1 MPLGIPNAGVT
12 DIMLSDLRYAFR
24 ALRHHPSFSIVA
36 ILSIAL
42 GIGVNSMIFS
52 LADALLLRPLQV
64 PDAGRVLNLRS
75 QLAGNSPMDMSY
87 PDFRDFQSRTKAFKA
102 LAAFRI
108 LRFGV
113 AKGKNELPEMT
124 AGLLT
129 TGNFFDALRVA
140 PRLGRAYGPAEDSVP
155 GRDAVAVI
163 SDDTWHNQFSGSP
176 EVIGRPLYVNG
187 VEFKIIGVAPAS
199 FPGVDNFF
207 RPALYIPIAMS
218 KALAPE
224 AKTDW
229 TEDRSDRD
237 LGVKGRLATG
247 TSQAEAAAEARVI
260 ASGLEKA
267 YPATNRRWTAAV
279 RTDMQARMDQ
289 SPYDTFLV
297 GMLLGLAGVVLL
309 IACANVA
316 NLMLGRALSR
326 SGEIAIRMAIGAGR
340 WRVTRQLLAE
350 SLLLTV
356 FAGAL
361 GLVLAQ
367 TGMASFLPWRIPSEL
382 PIDITARIDY
392 RVISYA
398 LCTAVLS
405 ALVCG
410 LAPAI
415 RVTRQAIEPALRAS
429 GRNMESRRSF
439 LGRDALVVGQV
450 AGSLVLLIC
459 ASQMYLGFS
468 AVMSAP
474 PGFRSDHILMASF
487 DTTLAR
493 YDEAHSRTF
502 YKRLVEKARELPGVT
517 SAALAIRPPI
527 ANNID
532 EQAIVPEGYRLP
544 PGREAVNVLANTV
557 SEDYFTALNIPI
569 VSGRAFQQ
577 SDTADSRK
585 VAVVNRRL
593 AEKYFPNQDP
603 VGKRFRL
610 DGPQGDWVDIVGV
623 AKNSKYAMV
632 VEPPIDFVY
641 FPVTQ
646 KHQSNFTLFVQTA
659 GPSSTAAPAIR
670 NLVRSLD
677 PGQPIFGVRTMEQYF
692 QDRGVKTVT
701 VLTGLVGGMGLLG
714 LALAL
719 SGLYGVMAF
728 SVARRTREIGIRM
741 AVGAGRNTVLGMVL
755 RQGLKLSLVGAAIG
769 LVLSVAA
776 GRVISASA
784 GTPSFNIPTLVFVV
798 AALVGITAIGAY
810 VPARRASKLDPITVL
825 RQD

>member
-1 MPLGIPNAGVT
+1 MI
-12 DIMLSDLRYAFR
+12 SDLRYALR
-24 ALRHHPSFSIVA
+24 ALRHHPSFSVVA

-42 GIGVNSMIFS
+42 GIGVNAVIFS
-52 LADALLLRPLQV
+52 MADALLLRPLQA

-75 QLAGNSPMDMSY
+75 QLAGDSPNSMSY
-87 PDFRDFQSRTKAFKA
+87 PDFRDFRSRTKTFGA
-102 LAAFRI
+102 LTGYR
-108 LRFGV
+108 LMRFGV
-113 AKGKNELPEMT
+113 ARGKQELPEMT

-129 TGNFFDALRVA
+129 TGNFFDTLRVA

-155 GRDAVAVI
+155 GRDAVVVI
-163 SDDTWHNQFSGSP
+163 SDDTWHNVFSGSP
-176 EVIGRPLYVNG
+176 DVVGRPLYVNG

-207 RPALYIPIAMS
+207 RPALYIPIAMN
-218 KALAPE
+218 KALAPD
-224 AKTDW
+224 AATDW
-229 TEDRSDRD
+229 TQDRADRVMD
-237 LGVKGRLATG
+237 VKGRLAPG
-247 TSQAEAAAEARVI
+247 ASQEQAIAEARVI

-297 GMLLGLAGVVLL
+297 GMLLSLAGVVLL

-316 NLMLGRALSR
+316 NLMLGRALAR

-350 SLLLTV
+350 SLVLTL

-367 TGMASFLPWRIPSEL
+367 TIMAAFLPWRMPSDIPIE
-382 PIDITARIDY
+382 ITARMDY

-398 LCTAVLS
+398 LMAAVLS
-405 ALVCG
+405 AVVCG

-429 GRNMESRRSF
+429 GRNMESRNRF
-439 LGRDALVVGQV
+439 LGRNVLVVGQV
-450 AGSLVLLIC
+450 AGSLVLLVC
-459 ASQMYLGFS
+459 ASQLYMGIA

-474 PGFRSDHILMASF
+474 PGFRADHMLMASF
-487 DTTLAR
+487 DTGLAR
-493 YDEAHSRTF
+493 YNDAQSRLF
-502 YKRLVEKARELPGVT
+502 YKRLVDKARELPGVV
-517 SAALAIRPPI
+517 SASLALRPPL
-527 ANNID
+527 ANNVD
-532 EQAIVPEGYRLP
+532 GAGIVPEGYRLP
-544 PGREAVNVLANTV
+544 PGKEAVGVLANTV
-557 SEDYFTALNIPI
+557 SEDYFSTFSIPI
-569 VSGRAFQQ
+569 VSGRGFKE
-577 SDTADSRK
+577 SDTADSPK
-585 VAVVNRRL
+585 VAVVNQRL

-603 VGKRFRL
+603 IGKRFRL
-610 DGPQGDWVDIVGV
+610 DGPQREWVEIVGV

-632 VEPPIDFVY
+632 VEPPFDFVY
-641 FPVTQ
+641 FPVSQ
-646 KHQSNFTLFVQTA
+646 KHQSGFTLFLQTSGPSGTA
-659 GPSSTAAPAIR
+659 GAPLR
-670 NLVRSLD
+670 DLVRSMD
-677 PGQPIFGVRTMEQYF
+677 PGQPMFSVRSMEEYF
-692 QDRGVKTVT
+692 QNRAVKTVT
-701 VLTGLVGGMGLLG
+701 VITALVGGMGLLG

-741 AVGAGRNTVLGMVL
+741 AIGAARTTVLGMVL

-769 LVLSVAA
+769 LALSLAA
-776 GRVISASA
+776 GRAISAST
-784 GTPSFNIPTLVFVV
+784 GTPSFNTGMLVIVV
-798 AALVGITAIGAY
+798 AALVAITALGAY

>member
-1 MPLGIPNAGVT
+1 MPLGIPNARVPC
-12 DIMLSDLRYAFR
+12 IMLSDLRYALR

-42 GIGVNSMIFS
+42 GIGVNSLIFS
-52 LADALLLRPLQV
+52 LADALMFRPLSV

-75 QLAGNSPMDMSY
+75 QQTGDPPTDMSY
-87 PDFRDFQSRTKAFKA
+87 PDFRDFRSRTKAFEA
-102 LAAFRI
+102 LAAWRYS
-108 LRFGV
+108 RFGV
-113 AKGKNELPEMT
+113 AKSKNDLPEMT
-124 AGLLT
+124 AGLFT
-129 TGNFFDALRVA
+129 TGNFFDALRV
-140 PRLGRAYGPAEDSVP
+140 PPTLGRAFRPAEDSVP

-163 SDDTWHNQFSGSP
+163 SDDKWHNMFSGSP
-176 EVIGRPLYVNG
+176 DVIGRSLYVNG
-187 VEFKIIGVAPAS
+187 IEFKIIGVAQAS

-207 RPALYIPIAMS
+207 RPALYIPMAMS
-218 KALAPE
+218 RPFAPD
-224 AKTDW
+224 ANKDSM
-229 TEDRSDRD
+229 EDRSARG
-237 LGVKGRLATG
+237 LLVKGRLARG
-247 TSQAEAAAEARVI
+247 ISQAEAEAEALVI
-260 ASGLEKA
+260 ASNLEKA
-267 YPATNRRWTAAV
+267 YPATNRRWTAVV
-279 RTDMQARMDQ
+279 RTDVQARMDQ

-316 NLMLGRALSR
+316 NLMLGRALAR

-350 SLLLTV
+350 SLLVTL

-367 TGMASFLPWRIPSEL
+367 TVMAAFLPWQIPGEL
-382 PIDITARIDY
+382 PVEITARIDY

-398 LCTAVLS
+398 LCAAVLS
-405 ALVCG
+405 AVVCG

-415 RVTRQAIEPALRAS
+415 RITRQAIEPALRAS
-429 GRNMESRRSF
+429 GRNLESRRRF

-450 AGSLVLLIC
+450 AGSLILLIC
-459 ASQMYLGFS
+459 ASQLYRGIS
-468 AVMSAP
+468 ALMSAP
-474 PGFRSDHILMASF
+474 PGFRSDHMLMASF

-493 YDEAHSRTF
+493 YDDVRSRVF
-502 YKRLVEKARELPGVT
+502 FKRLVEKARELPGVV
-517 SAALAIRPPI
+517 SASLAKQPPI

-532 EQAIVPEGYRLP
+532 DQAIVPEGYRLP
-544 PGREAVNVLANTV
+544 PGREAVAVVTNTV
-557 SEDYFTALNIPI
+557 SEDYFSTFNIPI
-569 VSGRAFQQ
+569 VSGRGFKD
-577 SDTADSRK
+577 SDTADSRR
-585 VAVVNRRL
+585 VAVVNQRL

-610 DGPQGDWVDIVGV
+610 DGPQGQWVEVVGV
-623 AKNSKYAMV
+623 AKNSKYLMM
-632 VEPPIDFVY
+632 VEPPFDFVY

-646 KHQSNFTLFVQTA
+646 KHRSSFTLFLQTS
-659 GPSSTAAPAIR
+659 GPSGTAAAPLR
-670 NLVRSLD
+670 DLVRSLD
-677 PGQPIFGVRTMEQYF
+677 PGQPMFGVRTMEEYF
-692 QDRGVKTVT
+692 ENRAVKSVT
-701 VLTGLVGGMGLLG
+701 VVTALVGGMGLLG

-741 AVGAGRNTVLGMVL
+741 AVGAARTTVLGMVL
-755 RQGLKLSLVGAAIG
+755 RQGLKLSVVGAAIG

-784 GTPSFNIPTLVFVV
+784 GTPSFNVPTLVFVV
-798 AALVGITAIGAY
+798 AALIGITAIGAY